1 MLTFSGYVKD
11 ILNQIKSSH
20 HVFENLEDKPGDLE
34 IMKKEWIKV
43 DSLLNSLIKR
53 IENSENTGDVYQD
66 LLKKCKY
73 YTENYY
79 FHREI
84 EIMADLYS
92 NDPHRLK
99 NIRLKILESF
109 NDKKFIERIT
119 ETIEKLDQM

>member
-11 ILNQIKSSH
+11 ILKQIKLSH
-20 HVFENLEDKPGDLE
+20 EIFENLEDKPGDLD
-34 IMKKEWIKV
+34 IMKKEWVKV

-53 IENSENTGDVYQD
+53 IENSENTGDVYQN
-66 LLKKCKY
+66 LVKKCKY

-84 EIMADLYS
+84 EIMSDLYA

-109 NDKKFIERIT
+109 NDKKFMERIN
-119 ETIEKLDQM
+119 ETIEKLEQM

>member
-11 ILNQIKSSH
+11 ILKQIKSSH
-20 HVFENLEDKPGDLE
+20 EIFENLDDKPGDLD

-53 IENSENTGDVYQD
+53 IENSENTSDVYQN
-66 LLKKCKY
+66 LAKKCKY

-84 EIMADLYS
+84 EIMSDLYA

-109 NDKKFIERIT
+109 NDKKFMERIT
-119 ETIEKLDQM
+119 ETIEKLEQM

>member
-11 ILNQIKSSH
+11 ILKQIKLSH
-20 HVFENLEDKPGDLE
+20 KIFENLEDRPGDLD
-34 IMKKEWIKV
+34 IMKKEWVKV

-53 IENSENTGDVYQD
+53 IENSENTGDVYQN
-66 LLKKCKY
+66 LVKKCKY

-84 EIMADLYS
+84 EIMSDLYA

-109 NDKKFIERIT
+109 NDKKFMERIN
-119 ETIEKLDQM
+119 ETIEKLEQM

>member
-1 MLTFSGYVKD
+1 MPTFSEYIKD
-11 ILNQIKSSH
+11 ILNQIKSSYEI
-20 HVFENLEDKPGDLE
+20 FESLDDKPGDLD
-34 IMKKEWIKV
+34 ILKKEWIKV

-53 IENSENTGDVYQD
+53 IENSDNTSDVYQN
-66 LLKKCKY
+66 LVKKCKY

-84 EIMADLYS
+84 EIMSDLYA

-109 NDKKFIERIT
+109 NDKKFIEKIS

>member
-1 MLTFSGYVKD
+1 MPTFSGYIKD
-11 ILNQIKSSH
+11 ILNQIKYSYET
-20 HVFENLEDKPGDLE
+20 FENLDDKPGDLD
-34 IMKKEWIKV
+34 ILKKECIKI

-53 IENSENTGDVYQD
+53 LENSDNDSDVYQN
-66 LLKKCKY
+66 LIKKCKY
-73 YTENYY
+73 YTENYS

-84 EIMADLYS
+84 EIMSDLYA

-109 NDKKFIERIT
+109 NDKKFIERIS

>member
-1 MLTFSGYVKD
+1 MVTFSGYVKD
-11 ILNQIKSSH
+11 ILKQIKLSH
-20 HVFENLEDKPGDLE
+20 EIFENLEDKPGDLD
-34 IMKKEWIKV
+34 IMKKEWVKV

-53 IENSENTGDVYQD
+53 IENSENTGDVYQN
-66 LLKKCKY
+66 LVKKCKY

-84 EIMADLYS
+84 EIMSDLYA

-109 NDKKFIERIT
+109 NDKKFMERIN
-119 ETIEKLDQM
+119 ETIEKLEQM